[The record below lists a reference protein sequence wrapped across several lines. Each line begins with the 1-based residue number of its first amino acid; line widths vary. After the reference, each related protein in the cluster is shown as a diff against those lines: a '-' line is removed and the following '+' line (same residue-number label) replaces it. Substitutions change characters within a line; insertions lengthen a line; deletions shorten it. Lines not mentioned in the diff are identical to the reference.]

1 MLLNCPRPYRLSG
14 EWTCES
20 IKIIKLRSGTGHSLI
35 VYALGKN
42 VFVFRT
48 LFSGLT
54 RLENDICAPK
64 FIEMMAMTEW

>member
-14 EWTCES
+14 EWTCER
-20 IKIIKLRSGTGHSLI
+20 IIIIKLRSGTRHSLM

-42 VFVFRT
+42 VFF
-48 LFSGLT
+48 FSGLT
-54 RLENDICAPK
+54 QLENDICAPK